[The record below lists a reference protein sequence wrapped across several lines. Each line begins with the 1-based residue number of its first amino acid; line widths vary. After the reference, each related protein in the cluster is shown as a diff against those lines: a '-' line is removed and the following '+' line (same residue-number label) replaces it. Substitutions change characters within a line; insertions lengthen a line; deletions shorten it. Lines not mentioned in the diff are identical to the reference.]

1 MPPVL
6 DSGGMVSSAP
16 TAQVAGYSIVRVLAR
31 DPRATL
37 LLAQHDGQPC
47 VLRIVAEEYD
57 AARLDREIDARAR
70 AAHEHAATVL
80 DLATSDTGAP
90 VVVLEHL
97 SGPRLDELLDRRR
110 GDLSAGEAVT
120 LIVPLLEAVTTA
132 HDRGLTF
139 GGLAVDG
146 IRLRSDGAPVI
157 TRFSAARAGA
167 VLPPHFRGR
176 EAEYRVD
183 HDSARSLAA
192 VIARHVATP
201 PGDALLAVLE
211 GDPAADLAA
220 GFRSTVAALFDCAE
234 PAPVR
239 TAPSSARPGDP
250 DVRDRGVLHPPGARD
265 GGVREPRALPSGAA
279 PLRDAPTPP
288 GESRLAP
295 LLRRLALPDA
305 LAHTVLAAEARLVAL
320 GAAVRA
326 RSLPGVRPRTVALGV
341 AGAVSVLLALL
352 ILGAGNSDEDDG
364 STAGPAASASPS
376 ERPAMSQGSTPLR
389 DERDEA
395 PERHL
400 SPEPEQ
406 WVDIV
411 SVLVERWLICRERV
425 AVAACAPDSTHAGSS
440 AEAALH
446 TPEEDSVVA
455 LQAWSEGERE
465 LVVVERM
472 GAAVIVDLVGPE
484 TTTASL
490 LLMRSE
496 AGWRLRDVL
505 VEPSGG

>member
-1 MPPVL
+1 ML

-47 VLRIVAEEYD
+47 VLRIVSEEYD
-57 AARLDREIDARAR
+57 ATRLDREIDARAR

-139 GGLAVDG
+139 GGLAADG
-146 IRLRSDGAPVI
+146 VRLRSDGAPVI

-220 GFRSTVAALFDCAE
+220 GFRSTVAALFDCAA

-265 GGVREPRALPSGAA
+265 GGMREPRALHSGAA
-279 PLRDAPTPP
+279 PLHDAPTPP
-288 GESRLAP
+288 DESRLAP
-295 LLRRLALPDA
+295 VLRRLALPDS

-326 RSLPGVRPRTVALGV
+326 RSLPGVKPRTVALGI

-352 ILGAGNSDEDDG
+352 ILSAGNSDEGDG

-376 ERPAMSQGSTPLR
+376 SDRPVMSEGSTPLR
-389 DERDEA
+389 DERDQA

-411 SVLVERWLICRERV
+411 SHLVERWLVCRERV

-446 TPEEDSVVA
+446 APQEDSVVA
-455 LQAWSEGERE
+455 LDEWREGERE